1 METEKNNTD
10 GGHVLEVYTLGGFA
24 LIYNGN
30 EVMPGKSGTSKLV
43 QLLQL
48 VWLQG
53 EKGIGRDQLMRQI
66 FDRDNVM
73 DLGNSLNNL
82 IYRMRKQ
89 MALTGMPE
97 GNYITLRD
105 GMYVTD
111 DTVEVRVDAIDFEK
125 MAERASAAQSEDDKY
140 HYYLQAV
147 HMYRGELLPAIST
160 ETWVTMESLRLK
172 HIYENCVEWLG
183 KYLKEKKDYD
193 MMYQIYSNAAKIYPY
208 DSWQVSQIDSLLC
221 KEEYKEAYR
230 LYDKTV
236 RMYSEKMGLPPS
248 KEMLDCYKTMG
259 NKFKNQ
265 PGNLQKIQSE
275 LSEEQNSQ
283 KIRGGG
289 GAYYC
294 SYPSFI
300 DTYRILSR
308 IIERSGQSV
317 FLMLCTLVDYEG
329 KFIQNPEKLK
339 KRSEALKEA
348 IGLSIRRSD
357 GYTKYS
363 DSQYLILLTG
373 TKQEDCYIV
382 FNRIIRELKRLAG
395 SRAEIN
401 YNVTSLAELK
411 GIEKERKK

>member
-1 METEKNNTD
+1 MGTEKNNT
-10 GGHVLEVYTLGGFA
+10 GNEHVLEVYTLGGFA
-24 LIYNGN
+24 LVYNGN

-53 EKGIGRDQLMRQI
+53 EKGIGKDQLMRLI

-73 DLGNSLNNL
+73 DLSNSLNNL

-105 GMYVTD
+105 GIYVTD
-111 DTVEVRVDAIDFEK
+111 DTVEVRVDAIEFEK
-125 MAERASAAQSEDDKY
+125 MAEKASAASSETEKY
-140 HYYLQAV
+140 HDYLHAV
-147 HMYRGELLPAIST
+147 QLYRGELLPAIST

-172 HIYENCVEWLG
+172 RIYDRCVDWLG
-183 KYLKEKKDYD
+183 KYLKEQKDYD
-193 MMYQIYSNAAKIYPY
+193 MMYHIYSNAAKLYPF

-236 RMYSEKMGLPPS
+236 RMYSDKMGLPPS
-248 KEMLDCYKTMG
+248 KEMLDCYKAMG
-259 NKFKNQ
+259 KKFKNQ

-275 LSEEQNSQ
+275 LAEEAKEPENS
-283 KIRGGG
+283 GA

-300 DTYRILSR
+300 DTYRLLSR

-329 KFIQNPEKLK
+329 KFIQNPEKLR

-373 TKQEDCYIV
+373 TRQEDCYIV

-411 GIEKERKK
+411 GIEKERGK